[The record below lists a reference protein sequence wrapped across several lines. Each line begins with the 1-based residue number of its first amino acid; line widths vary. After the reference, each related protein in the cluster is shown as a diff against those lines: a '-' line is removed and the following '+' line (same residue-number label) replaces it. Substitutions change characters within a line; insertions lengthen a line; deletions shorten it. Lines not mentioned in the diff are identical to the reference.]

1 MPSRSL
7 KDLATELREIAEEF
21 KQQGLE
27 AGIEILIYC
36 TYRSNAEQD
45 VEYAKG
51 RTVSSGINVSKKLP
65 LGSVVTHAKGGQS
78 MHNCTDLQGNP
89 SSKAFDCVPMKNNI
103 CQWKDL
109 ESYDIMG
116 EIGEGLGLVWG
127 GRWKQ
132 KDRPHFQLEE

>member
-1 MPSRSL
+1 MASRSL
-7 KDLATELREIAEEF
+7 KDLCPELRVIAEEF
-21 KQQGLE
+21 KQQCLE

-45 VEYAKG
+45 AEYAKG
-51 RTVSSGINVSKKLP
+51 RTAKGQK
-65 LGSVVTHAKGGQS
+65 VTNARGGQS

-109 ESYDIMG
+109 VSYETMG

>member
-7 KDLATELREIAEEF
+7 KDLCPELREIAGEF
-21 KQQGLE
+21 KQQCLE

-45 VEYAKG
+45 AEYAKG
-51 RTVSSGINVSKKLP
+51 RTAKGQK
-65 LGSVVTHAKGGQS
+65 VTNAKGGQS
-78 MHNCTDLQGNP
+78 MHNCTDLQGSP

-103 CQWKDL
+103 CQWNDL
-109 ESYDIMG
+109 VSYETMG